1 MDPNFALSGIIIG
14 VIALVMGLYSIHKDG
29 ATKN

>member
-1 MDPNFALSGIIIG
+1 MDANFALSAIIIG

-29 ATKN
+29 LK